1 MSFLQG
7 YIPGLC
13 QPDTNRSLYWFYR
26 DASIYLQVKGSTVV
40 YAVWASK
47 LADTADFF
55 GDLLALP
62 QAAET
67 TVDDDVSTPRSG
79 NGATEATP
87 LEIQAGLEQFE
98 VFLECVFGSST
109 KSHPVSFWLM
119 ALEMADFFNAA
130 SITHTAQR
138 MLGVSKDLN
147 PVTRLNLAMHYRL
160 TDWLEPS
167 VSAIVRRPLSLLTQQ
182 QITAM
187 GFSAYI
193 ILAEAATKI
202 LEHRAVLAANPPAP
216 IHHSS
221 CEKPAACHTAWSHAW
236 WGEAAKH
243 GVAIA
248 LIHSSQTPASSIL
261 PAVENMHASWQMP
274 LYCRRLTIEHIVN
287 HPEVFLREERFIA
300 QAVKRLSRL

>member
-1 MSFLQG
+1 MPEESRLYPGALSRQQSQPFL
-7 YIPGLC
+7 
-13 QPDTNRSLYWFYR
+13 FYR
-26 DASIYLQVKGSTVV
+26 DASIYHQVKGSTVV
-40 YAVWASK
+40 YSVWASR
-47 LADTADFF
+47 LADTAGFF

-62 QAAET
+62 QAVET
-67 TVDDDVSTPRSG
+67 TVDNDVSTPRSG

-109 KSHPVSFWLM
+109 KSHPASFWLM

-147 PVTRLNLAMHYRL
+147 PVTCLNLAMHYRL

-167 VSAIVRRPLSLLTQQ
+167 
-182 QITAM
+182 ITAM

-202 LEHRAVLAANPPAP
+202 LEHRAVLAANRPAP

-236 WGEAAKH
+236 WGEAAKETRSRNRVDSFKSNS
-243 GVAIA
+243 GEQ
-248 LIHSSQTPASSIL
+248 HSPCNR
-261 PAVENMHASWQMP
+261 EHA
-274 LYCRRLTIEHIVN
+274 C
-287 HPEVFLREERFIA
+287 
-300 QAVKRLSRL
+300 